1 MAATRTNVATI
12 ANNGTVSNSIDL
24 DCYGSL
30 EGLVG
35 FVMPAAF
42 TGSAIT
48 FNVSVDDVTYQ
59 ALNDSSNAAVSI
71 TVTVSKS
78 YAFKQD
84 VRSCLS
90 PWRYIQLVSGS
101 SEGAARTIT
110 LLKK

>member
-1 MAATRTNVATI
+1 MAATRTNSAVI
-12 ANNGTVSNSIDL
+12 ASGATVSGSIDL
-24 DCYGSL
+24 DSYGSL

-35 FVMPAAF
+35 FIMPAAF

-48 FNVSVDDVTYQ
+48 FNVSTDDVTYS

-71 TVTVSKS
+71 TVTAGKA
-78 YAFKQD
+78 YALKQD
-84 VRSCLS
+84 VRSTLS
-90 PWRYIQLVSGS
+90 PWRYIQFVSGS